1 MADDRVAAETATTS
15 ESMTRIV
22 LRPITSP
29 LALGFLAL
37 GGATL
42 VLSGLQLGWYGPGES
57 TVVALA
63 LLLFG
68 FPLQLLAS
76 IFGFLSRDVV
86 AATGM
91 GLLAA
96 SWLTSG
102 MVMLLTPPGSTSA
115 ALGVLLIFTGAALVI
130 PALAASFGK
139 VVPAL
144 VLFTAS
150 VRFILT
156 GIHQLT
162 GAPAVEAVAGIMG
175 LALLGVALYAALA
188 LELEDVQHKT
198 VLPVLRIGMGRDA
211 LRGTAA
217 EQVAGV
223 EHEAGV
229 REQL

>member
-1 MADDRVAAETATTS
+1 MADRGVAAETATTT

-57 TVVALA
+57 TAVALA
-63 LLLFG
+63 LMLFG

-76 IFGFLSRDVV
+76 IFGFLARDIV

-91 GLLAA
+91 GVLAA
-96 SWLTSG
+96 SWLTAG
-102 MVMLLTPPGSTSA
+102 AVMLLTPPGSTSG
-115 ALGVLLIFTGAALVI
+115 ALGVLLIFAGIALVI

-156 GIHQLT
+156 GIHQLS
-162 GAPAVEAVAGIMG
+162 GAPAVEAMAGIMG
-175 LALLGVALYAALA
+175 LALLALALYAALA
-188 LELEDVQHKT
+188 LGLEDVRRKT
-198 VLPVLRIGMGRDA
+198 VLPVLRVGMGREA
-211 LRGTAA
+211 LRGTPA

>member
-1 MADDRVAAETATTS
+1 MADDDTARTATTA
-15 ESMTRIV
+15 ESLTRIV
-22 LRPITSP
+22 LRPISSP

-42 VLSGLQLGWYGPGES
+42 VLSGQQLGWYGPGES
-57 TVVALA
+57 TAVALA
-63 LLLFG
+63 LILFG

-76 IFGFLSRDVV
+76 IFGFLSRDV
-86 AATGM
+86 ATATGM
-91 GLLAA
+91 GVLAM
-96 SWLTSG
+96 SWLTTG
-102 MVMLLTPPGSTSA
+102 AVTLLTPPGSTSA
-115 ALGVLLIFTGAALVI
+115 ALGVLLIFAGIALMI

-150 VRFILT
+150 VRFILS

-162 GAPAVEAVAGIMG
+162 GAPAVEAMAGIMG
-175 LALLGVALYAALA
+175 LVLLVVAVYAALA
-188 LELEDVQHKT
+188 LALEDVQRKT
-198 VLPVLRIGMGRDA
+198 VLPVLRVGMGREA
-211 LRGTAA
+211 MRGTPA